1 MRNNTF
7 KMVLVLTL
15 TGLLTGGILAG
26 FYTIASPRIEYNRL
40 QELKRAIFT
49 VLPEAKDYKETR
61 RDGMVIY
68 EGLDDKGELVGYA
81 FIAEGIGFSGP
92 IRMMVGME
100 KDFLKL
106 KDMKVMEEKETPGL
120 GTKIEDS
127 PFKDQFKGLAIEP
140 MVEYVK
146 NRKPDKPNQ
155 VQAVIGATITTKAV
169 VNGLNEGIKRAKG
182 VLSQSPPDAS
192 GG

>member
-1 MRNNTF
+1 MRNNIF

-15 TGLLTGGILAG
+15 TGLLTGGVLAG

-49 VLPEAKDYKETR
+49 VLPEARDYKEVK

-68 EGLDDKGELVGYA
+68 EGMDEKGGLVGYA
-81 FIAEGIGFSGP
+81 FIAEGRGFSGP

-100 KDFLKL
+100 KGFLKL
-106 KDMKVMEEKETPGL
+106 KDMKVLEEKETPGL
-120 GTKIEDS
+120 GTRIEES

-140 MVEYVK
+140 MIEYIK
-146 NRKPDKPNQ
+146 NRRPERPNQ
-155 VQAVIGATITTKAV
+155 VQAITGATITTKAV
-169 VNGLNEGIKRAKG
+169 VEALNSSIKKAKG
-182 VLSQSPPDAS
+182 ILKE